1 MFNKQLRKLNYSD
14 DESKD
19 IRKLFSKIKENK
31 PSSLRKIQSNIIK
44 RKEIFSPTQK
54 LKIVKIDE
62 KLGEHHKIYWG
73 VVPSLFGDLLVAIT
87 YHGLCGMAFCSH
99 YGVQLTLETL
109 SKKWEGKLIQ
119 RNDDILEFSKKI
131 FSGSDIIPVHLLG
144 TNFQVDVWRSLMK
157 IPYANLE
164 TYSFI
169 ATDVGHKLAVRA
181 VASAIGSNPISWL
194 IPCHRIISKSFHLS
208 GYNWGIHQKASLLAH
223 EFQVTA
229 QRFFELQYCCLK
241 RSCELKKIKYGELE
255 ARGS

>member
-1 MFNKQLRKLNYSD
+1 
-14 DESKD
+14 
-19 IRKLFSKIKENK
+19 
-31 PSSLRKIQSNIIK
+31 
-44 RKEIFSPTQK
+44 
-54 LKIVKIDE
+54 
-62 KLGEHHKIYWG
+62 

-87 YHGLCGMAFCSH
+87 YDGLCGMAFCSH

-119 RNDDILEFSKKI
+119 INDDILEFSKKI
-131 FSGSDIIPVHLLG
+131 FSGSDTIPVHLLG

-194 IPCHRIISKSFHLS
+194 IPCHRVISKSFHLS